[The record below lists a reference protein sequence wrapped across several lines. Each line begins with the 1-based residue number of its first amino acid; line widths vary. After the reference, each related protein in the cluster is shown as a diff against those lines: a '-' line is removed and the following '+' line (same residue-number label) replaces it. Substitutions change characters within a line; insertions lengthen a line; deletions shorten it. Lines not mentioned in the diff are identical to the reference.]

1 MNWDDLYC
9 TNPDCYYYG
18 VPFHHGDMI
27 KNGSSNGQKQGRCQ
41 HCGKSVSL
49 KSGTAYYGLEAD
61 ASVFEI
67 AIRALAEGNSL
78 NATARI
84 VNIDEE
90 TIRHWLDR
98 GAQHCRLVTLELW
111 RDLHVTECQLDE
123 LWSFVHTKEGHLKQA
138 KLSKETYGD
147 AWVWIAFD
155 PLSRLVV
162 AFVIGKRTQANADL
176 LLKRVNHVTD
186 QHIPF
191 FTSDQLDE
199 YKTALLNVYGE
210 TYQPQRKGTRGPNP
224 KPRRRALPALLYAQV
239 VKDRQKGRV
248 ANVTTKIIF
257 GNEEDI
263 QQKSDESTASH
274 TINTSFVERDNL
286 TQRQSNRRL
295 TRKTN
300 GFSKE
305 LNWFEKQLW
314 LSLAYYHLIV
324 PHKSLRRK
332 LKTPEPTRGSG
343 SKKTW
348 EPVTPAMAAGITD
361 HIWGTRELLSYRIY
375 PDQIKNVEK
384 MKSLFPNIE

>member
-1 MNWDDLYC
+1 MSPLKLFLA
-9 TNPDCYYYG
+9 TKR
-18 VPFHHGDMI
+18 I
-27 KNGSSNGQKQGRCQ
+27 SNK
-41 HCGKSVSL
+41 
-49 KSGTAYYGLEAD
+49 
-61 ASVFEI
+61 
-67 AIRALAEGNSL
+67 
-78 NATARI
+78 
-84 VNIDEE
+84 
-90 TIRHWLDR
+90 
-98 GAQHCRLVTLELW
+98 
-111 RDLHVTECQLDE
+111 
-123 LWSFVHTKEGHLKQA
+123 
-138 KLSKETYGD
+138 KL
-147 AWVWIAFD
+147 
-155 PLSRLVV
+155 
-162 AFVIGKRTQANADL
+162 
-176 LLKRVNHVTD
+176 
-186 QHIPF
+186 
-191 FTSDQLDE
+191 
-199 YKTALLNVYGE
+199 
-210 TYQPQRKGTRGPNP
+210 
-224 KPRRRALPALLYAQV
+224 
-239 VKDRQKGRV
+239 
-248 ANVTTKIIF
+248 
-257 GNEEDI
+257 
-263 QQKSDESTASH
+263 DESTASH